1 MKYIGKSLFLNVL
14 ALIAASV
21 LSASAQTAA
30 TQPTNHW
37 TTAATVGLTITRG
50 NADTTLFAFSVASE
64 RKMTNDDLKLGA
76 DIIYGVSKIQG
87 QGSAQETADSDHGFV
102 QDNHNFT
109 DRFYGYLRIEA
120 LHDGIADVQY
130 RLSVGPGAGY
140 YLIKNK
146 KLDLSVEGGI
156 GYLTQKLGDDYQSYA
171 TLRAAQALHYQISE
185 HAKAWE
191 TIEVLPQ
198 ANDLDN
204 YIVNFEVGAEAGLN
218 KKNKLALRTVL
229 DDTYNNVPAAGRLRN
244 DLKLIAGIT
253 YKF

>member
-1 MKYIGKSLFLNVL
+1 MKYVGKSLFFIAS
-14 ALIAASV
+14 ALTTASV

-50 NADTTLFAFSVASE
+50 NADTTLFSFSVATE

-87 QGSAQETADSDHGFV
+87 QGSAQETADSDHGSV
-102 QDNHNFT
+102 QDNHSFT
-109 DRFYGYLRIEA
+109 DRFYGYLRVEA

-130 RLSVGPGAGY
+130 RLTIGPGAGY

-156 GYLTQKLGDDYQSYA
+156 GYLNEKLDDEYQRYA
-171 TLRAAQALHYQISE
+171 TLRAAQGLHYQISE

-198 ANDLDN
+198 ANELNN
-204 YIVNFEVGAEAGLN
+204 YIVNFEVGAEAALN

-229 DDTYNNVPAAGRLRN
+229 DDTYNNVPAAGRLKN